1 MAKESGFTQINNE
14 LFEQII
20 KSDLTLRELKIV
32 LSIIRYTHGFQRKKT
47 ELSVRFISKLTGIK
61 FQHIATTLKNLN
73 DKNLISFFDS
83 TKHKQGRLI
92 QLNDNLKNSSRKGDG
107 IKLNSSQKSD
117 GRVPKKVTETVPK
130 KVTKKERRN
139 KTLKKSYS
147 IEFLPSVN
155 TETFYKNDFFFV
167 DFDFRNEL
175 IKNIPGLTDEILFNE
190 FFKMQVWLENNG
202 KKKDYRRFIVNW
214 LSKNDYS
221 RNSEPKKMVYDELR
235 EITESEPGWL

>member
-1 MAKESGFTQINNE
+1 MTKESGFTQINNE

-47 ELSVRFISKLTGIK
+47 ELSVRFVAKLTGIK

-73 DKNLISFFDS
+73 DKNLVTFFDS

-92 QLNDNLKNSSRKGDG
+92 QLNENWKNSSQKGDG

-117 GRVPKKVTETVPK
+117 GRVPKRVTETVPK
-130 KVTKKERRN
+130 RVTKKERIN
-139 KTLKKSYS
+139 KTLKKDYS
-147 IEFLPSVN
+147 IEFLPSGK
-155 TETFYKNDFFFV
+155 ETFYKNDFFFV

-175 IKNIPGLTDEILFNE
+175 IKNVSGLTDEILFNE
-190 FFKMQVWLENNG
+190 FFKMKIWLESNG
-202 KKKDYRRFIVNW
+202 KKKDYKRFVVNW

-221 RNSEPKKMVYDELR
+221 
-235 EITESEPGWL
+235 ESKIYSKPEEKINLSFNPVEYYGQN

>member
-20 KSDLTLRELKIV
+20 KSNLSLRELKIA
-32 LSIIRYTHGFQRKKT
+32 LCIIRYTYGFQRKKT

-92 QLNDNLKNSSRKGDG
+92 ELNENWKNSSQKGDG
-107 IKLNSSQKSD
+107 FKLNSSQKSD
-117 GRVPKKVTETVPK
+117 GRVPKRVTETVPK
-130 KVTKKERRN
+130 RVTKKERVN
-139 KTLKKSYS
+139 KTLKKDYS

-155 TETFYKNDFFFV
+155 TETFYKNDFFFI

-175 IKNIPGLTDEILFNE
+175 IKNIPGLTDEILFSE
-190 FFKMQVWLENNG
+190 FFKMEVWLESNG
-202 KKKDYRRFIVNW
+202 KKKDYRRFVVNW

-221 RNSEPKKMVYDELR
+221 KSIYSKTEDLIFNPIKYYEQNSN
-235 EITESEPGWL
+235 